1 MQPNYTYTN
10 YIPGEVDM
18 QEMLQ
23 SPLIWKQFQERWASC
38 SQRLSDILFGTET
51 MSKMIDLSVEFEL
64 TDDQTA
70 NVSRAIRD
78 IVLGYIYIGDLAELL
93 QKQLGVDNTL
103 ASKIGGRMIDILRPA
118 MEEIKNVQRA
128 HFRNRIEQSASPD
141 ETKANATN
149 NVLNLRK

>member
-1 MQPNYTYTN
+1 MLLMLKGLRWHLTDSHQINMHPNYTYTI
-10 YIPGEVDM
+10 YIPGEVDL

-23 SPLIWKQFQERWASC
+23 SPLIWKQFQERWVGC
-38 SQRLSDILFGTET
+38 SQRLSDILFGTAT

-118 MEEIKNVQRA
+118 M
-128 HFRNRIEQSASPD
+128 
-141 ETKANATN
+141 
-149 NVLNLRK
+149 